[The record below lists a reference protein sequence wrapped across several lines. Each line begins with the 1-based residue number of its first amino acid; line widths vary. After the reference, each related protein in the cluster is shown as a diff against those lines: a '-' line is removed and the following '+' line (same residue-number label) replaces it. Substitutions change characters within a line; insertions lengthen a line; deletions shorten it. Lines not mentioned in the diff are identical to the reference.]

1 MDKIGNFVPRPKKNL
16 PKEIGVAKDGF
27 CILTTCINRKFNKIP
42 YVPHVRVR
50 PEGAGLKSV
59 ITAWVTENS
68 S

>member
-1 MDKIGNFVPRPKKNL
+1 M

-50 PEGAGLKSV
+50 PEGAGLFWVKST
-59 ITAWVTENS
+59 IKLNYIYLNP
-68 S
+68 